1 MQLPSTAFTPGGA
14 IPRRHTCEGDDVPP
28 PLDWSDAPA
37 GTRSLALIVDDPDAP
52 DPAAPQRTWVHWV
65 VYEIPTS
72 THGLDGGGAPLP
84 QGAREGQNDWKRPG
98 WGGPCPPIGTHRYFF
113 KLYAL
118 DTVLPDLHAPTQA
131 ALERAIHGH
140 VLAQCE
146 LVGTYRK
153 QPGRA

>member
-1 MQLPSTAFTPGGA
+1 MPVTAPAAAPAGA
-14 IPRRHTCEGDDVPP
+14 PPPRHTCEGDDVPP